1 MLFGAVF
8 TFIAVFLLSQ
18 GFKAGDVGVLMALGN
33 VTGAILQPW
42 IAAAAD
48 KSERYTL
55 RQRMTG
61 ITCLGIVPA
70 AVLMLAP
77 GSRFLSAGLLMVIMV
92 VVSVQQ
98 PLVNAVN
105 GYYISR

>member
-1 MLFGAVF
+1 MKKTRGDRGLTIKYAALQGNYWMLFGAVF

-61 ITCLGIVPA
+61 ITICLLFTSMELENLT
-70 AVLMLAP
+70 VLQYP
-77 GSRFLSAGLLMVIMV
+77 QVTPSTI
-92 VVSVQQ
+92 
-98 PLVNAVN
+98 
-105 GYYISR
+105 